1 MGHFTTGVSVL
12 QDLLVNL
19 LGTLAAL
26 GYCHYRNGKNIWTGN
41 IYFFMFC
48 QVQNRDFSQG
58 QLKNRDFS
66 QGQLKNR
73 DFSQG
78 QVKNHDFSQGQ
89 VQNRDFS
96 QGQLKKT
103 KKHGIG
109 VMLGRGCAVPGGR
122 RARARVGRSRVG
134 CIGVCAVS
142 ARAG

>member
-1 MGHFTTGVSVL
+1 MSKTLFIKILNKKTKTWCSVYFVAEITARENGLMGHFTTGVSVL

-26 GYCHYRNGKNIWTGN
+26 DCHYRNGKNIWTGN

-48 QVQNRDFSQG
+48 LFD
-58 QLKNRDFS
+58 
-66 QGQLKNR
+66 
-73 DFSQG
+73 
-78 QVKNHDFSQGQ
+78 
-89 VQNRDFS
+89 
-96 QGQLKKT
+96 KKAFLT